1 MSKEANKIAIG
12 GFVVGATGLAVLA
25 ILVFGSGKIF
35 EKKSMQVLFF
45 EGSVQGLNVGAPVK
59 FRGVDIGMVNSIR
72 LAINPADLQF
82 YVPVYVEIFNNR
94 LSILEESTPDKR
106 FKGDEG
112 MDKLVNELGLRGQLQ
127 LQSFVT
133 GQLFINYDFYP
144 ETPVRKAGLEKKVY
158 EVPTIPTTLQMLT
171 ETAEKILSDLRKVNF
186 REIVDNIAQT
196 AEGVN
201 ELVNSSDLRETV
213 TSFNSAVQD
222 IQKLAQHTDTLVV
235 SINGKVDTV
244 ADSFSTTMQ
253 DTREL
258 VNNID
263 KRVNSSASDIEKTL
277 AAVQSSFK
285 KAESLLTEA
294 EKLIAQNSR
303 LRQEIVMTL
312 ESLSDASRSM
322 EELADYLQRHPE
334 SLIKGK
340 Q

>member
-12 GFVVGATGLAVLA
+12 GFVVGAIGLAVLA
-25 ILVFGSGKIF
+25 ILVFGSGRIF

-94 LSILEESTPDKR
+94 LSILEESTLDKR

-144 ETPVRKAGLEKKVY
+144 ETPVRKVGLEKKVY

-213 TSFNSAVQD
+213 TSFNSAVQE

-263 KRVNSSASDIEKTL
+263 KRVNSSASDIENTL

-303 LRQEIVMTL
+303 LRREIVMTL

>member
-12 GFVVGATGLAVLA
+12 GFVVGAIGLAVLT
-25 ILVFGSGKIF
+25 ILVFGSGRIF
-35 EKKSMQVLFF
+35 EKKSRQVLFF

-59 FRGVDIGMVNSIR
+59 FRGVDIGMVDTIR

-94 LSILEESTPDKR
+94 LSILGESTPDKT

-112 MDKLVNELGLRGQLQ
+112 MERLVKELGLRGQLQ

-144 ETPVRKAGLEKKVY
+144 ETPIRKVGLEKKVY
-158 EVPTIPTTLQMLT
+158 EVPTIPTTLQILT
-171 ETAEKILSDLRKVNF
+171 ETAEKILSDLRRVNF
-186 REIVDNIAQT
+186 REIGVNIAET
-196 AEGVN
+196 AEGIN
-201 ELVNSSDLRETV
+201 ELVNSTDLRETV
-213 TSFNSAVQD
+213 ARFNNAVTD
-222 IQKLAQHTDTLVV
+222 IQRLARDTDALVA

-244 ADSFSTTMQ
+244 SDSFSSTMQ

-258 VNNID
+258 VRNID
-263 KRVNSSASDIEKTL
+263 KRVNSSAADIEKTL
-277 AAVQSSFK
+277 AAVQSSFE
-285 KAESLLTEA
+285 KAESLLTET
-294 EKLIAQNSR
+294 EKLIAENSR
-303 LRQEIVMTL
+303 LRREITMTL

-322 EELADYLQRHPE
+322 EELTDYLQRHPE

>member
-1 MSKEANKIAIG
+1 MSKEVNKIAIG
-12 GFVVGATGLAVLA
+12 GFVVGAIGLAVLA
-25 ILVFGSGKIF
+25 ILVFGSGRFF

-59 FRGVDIGMVNSIR
+59 FRGVDIGMVNNIR

-94 LSILEESTPDKR
+94 LSILEETTPDKR

-127 LQSFVT
+127 MQSFVT

-144 ETPVRKAGLEKKVY
+144 DTPVRKVGLEKKVY

-171 ETAEKILSDLRKVNF
+171 DTAEKILSDLRKVNF

-201 ELVNSSDLRETV
+201 ELVNSNDLRETV
-213 TSFNSAVQD
+213 ASFNSAIQE
-222 IQKLAQHTDTLVV
+222 IQKLAKNTDTLVL

-244 ADSFSTTMQ
+244 TDSFSSTMQ
-253 DTREL
+253 DTRKM

-263 KRVNSSASDIEKTL
+263 TRLNSSASDLKDTL
-277 AAVQSSFK
+277 AAVQSSFER
-285 KAESLLTEA
+285 AERVLAEA
-294 EKLIAQNSR
+294 EKLISQNSK
-303 LRQEIVMTL
+303 LRRDIATAL
-312 ESLSDASRSM
+312 EGMADAARSV
-322 EELADYLQRHPE
+322 EELTDFLQRHPE
-334 SLIKGK
+334 ALIKGK

>member
-263 KRVNSSASDIEKTL
+263 KRVNSSASDIENTL

-303 LRQEIVMTL
+303 LRREIVMTL

>member
-263 KRVNSSASDIEKTL
+263 KRVNSSASDIENTL

>member
-12 GFVVGATGLAVLA
+12 GFVVGAIGLAVLA
-25 ILVFGSGKIF
+25 ILVFGSGRIF

-82 YVPVYVEIFNNR
+82 YVPVYVEIFENR
-94 LSILEESTPDKR
+94 LSILEESTPDKS

-112 MDKLVNELGLRGQLQ
+112 MDRLVNELGLRGQLQ

-144 ETPVRKAGLEKKVY
+144 ETPIRKVGLEKKVY
-158 EVPTIPTTLQMLT
+158 EVPTIPTTLQVFT
-171 ETAEKILSDLRKVNF
+171 ETAEKILSELRRVNF
-186 REIVDNIAQT
+186 REIGVNIAQT
-196 AEGVN
+196 AEGIN
-201 ELVNSSDLRETV
+201 ELVNSTDLRETV
-213 TSFNSAVQD
+213 ARFNNAVEE
-222 IQKLAQHTDTLVV
+222 IQKLARDTDALVATI
-235 SINGKVDTV
+235 SGKVDTV
-244 ADSFSTTMQ
+244 SDSFSSTMQ

-258 VNNID
+258 VRNID
-263 KRVNSSASDIEKTL
+263 KRVNSSATDIENTL
-277 AAVQSSFK
+277 AAVQSSFE

-294 EKLIAQNSR
+294 EKLVAENSR
-303 LRQEIVMTL
+303 LRREIIMTL

-322 EELADYLQRHPE
+322 EELTDYLQRHPE

>member
-12 GFVVGATGLAVLA
+12 GFVVGAIGLAVLA
-25 ILVFGSGKIF
+25 ILVFGSGRIF
-35 EKKSMQVLFF
+35 EKKSRQVLFF
-45 EGSVQGLNVGAPVK
+45 QGSVQGLNVGAPVK
-59 FRGVDIGMVNSIR
+59 FRGVDIGMVDTIR

-94 LSILEESTPDKR
+94 LSILEESTPDKT

-112 MDKLVNELGLRGQLQ
+112 MDRLVKELGLRGQLQ

-144 ETPVRKAGLEKKVY
+144 ETPIRKVGLEKKVY
-158 EVPTIPTTLQMLT
+158 EVPTIPTTLQVLT
-171 ETAEKILSDLRKVNF
+171 ETAEKILSDLRRVNF
-186 REIVDNIAQT
+186 REIGANIAET
-196 AEGVN
+196 AEGIN
-201 ELVNSSDLRETV
+201 ELVNSTDLRETV
-213 TSFNSAVQD
+213 ARFNNAVTD
-222 IQKLAQHTDTLVV
+222 IQRLARDTDALVA

-244 ADSFSTTMQ
+244 SDSFSSTMQ

-258 VNNID
+258 VRSID
-263 KRVNSSASDIEKTL
+263 KRVNSSATDIEKTL
-277 AAVQSSFK
+277 TAVQSSFE
-285 KAESLLTEA
+285 KAESLLTET
-294 EKLIAQNSR
+294 EKLIAENSR
-303 LRQEIVMTL
+303 LRREIIMTL

-322 EELADYLQRHPE
+322 EELTDYLQRHPE

>member
-12 GFVVGATGLAVLA
+12 GFVVGAIGLVVLA
-25 ILVFGSGKIF
+25 ILVFGSGRIF
-35 EKKSMQVLFF
+35 EKKSRQVLFF
-45 EGSVQGLNVGAPVK
+45 QGSVQGLNVGAPVK
-59 FRGVDIGMVNSIR
+59 FRGVDIGMVDTIR

-94 LSILEESTPDKR
+94 LSILEESTPDKT

-112 MDKLVNELGLRGQLQ
+112 MDRLVKELGLRGQLQ

-144 ETPVRKAGLEKKVY
+144 ETPIRKVGLEKKVY
-158 EVPTIPTTLQMLT
+158 EVPTIPTTLQVLT
-171 ETAEKILSDLRKVNF
+171 ETAEKILSDLRRVNF
-186 REIVDNIAQT
+186 REIGANIAET
-196 AEGVN
+196 AEGIN
-201 ELVNSSDLRETV
+201 ELVNSTDLRETV
-213 TSFNSAVQD
+213 ARFNNAVTD
-222 IQKLAQHTDTLVV
+222 IQRLARDADALVA

-244 ADSFSTTMQ
+244 SDSFSSTMQ

-258 VNNID
+258 VRSID
-263 KRVNSSASDIEKTL
+263 KRVNSSATDIEKTL
-277 AAVQSSFK
+277 AAVQSSFE
-285 KAESLLTEA
+285 KAESLLTET
-294 EKLIAQNSR
+294 EKLIAENSR
-303 LRQEIVMTL
+303 LRREIIMTL

-322 EELADYLQRHPE
+322 EELTDYLQRHPE

>member
-1 MSKEANKIAIG
+1 MK
-12 GFVVGATGLAVLA
+12 
-25 ILVFGSGKIF
+25 
-35 EKKSMQVLFF
+35 VLFF

-72 LAINPADLQF
+72 LAINPADLQL

-263 KRVNSSASDIEKTL
+263 KRVNSSASDIENTL

>member
-72 LAINPADLQF
+72 LAINPADLQL

-213 TSFNSAVQD
+213 ASFNSAVQD

-263 KRVNSSASDIEKTL
+263 KRVNSSASDIENTL